1 MAAQSR
7 LCVRSS
13 EQQQVVMASASIS
26 KSRSLNED
34 ILQTLIGQGILSE
47 AQAEVARRD
56 SKNMSMDIEE
66 VLVARKW
73 VSEDVLSGLKNHE
86 TEQSDASRS
95 DGTRTSAALSDTH
108 GSSDDYGFNLSRY
121 RTWMRE
127 ILD

>member
-1 MAAQSR
+1 M
-7 LCVRSS
+7 
-13 EQQQVVMASASIS
+13 
-26 KSRSLNED
+26 NED

-56 SKNMSMDIEE
+56 SENMSMEIEE

-73 VSEDVLSGLKNHE
+73 VSEDVLSGLKNQA
-86 TEQSDASRS
+86 TEQTDASPNN
-95 DGTRTSAALSDTH
+95 GIKASAALSDTH

-121 RTWMRE
+121 RTLMRK